1 MLPGQ
6 CPSEEIEDEEGD
18 GEEEAGIGKREA
30 GEVVGRL

>member
-6 CPSEEIEDEEGD
+6 CPSEEIEEGD